1 MSNIRS
7 LSLSASGMAFDPKT
21 GESFQLNESA
31 HEILRLLQDGLT
43 VEEIAKRIAQAFK
56 ISHEQALTDVL
67 EFEVQV
73 MIMGLAA

>member
-7 LSLSASGMAFDPKT
+7 LSLSPSGMAFDPRT

-31 HEILRLLQDGLT
+31 HAIIKDLQEGMPPE
-43 VEEIAKRIAQAFK
+43 VIAKRLSQAFK
-56 ISHEQALTDVL
+56 ISLEQALTDVL

-73 MIMGLAA
+73 TIMGLAA